1 MAGTRQLK
9 EAARESGWPLE
20 ILEDPARQ
28 GKRLDS
34 VAEFMDFLR
43 CGKHS
48 DGEMYILTEGISKL
62 KLQTSLPQAL
72 HQACLTKQST
82 VEALL
87 NALDQGDPWSGE
99 LFWWPPGETK
109 REEVCG
115 VDLRNKLLRYRR
127 TVSPTSCSD
136 QAHSLRHATLLKC
149 EGLAFEVYHAL
160 QNPTPSCTSEDLAS
174 FRLPFWDRGH
184 GFLGS
189 AGAGICLHVDQ
200 AWWSNV
206 AKNFFGHKLVALWGA
221 GEKMDF
227 NKKPG
232 HVCRGTQVLDTC
244 GGELFRKPLCNR
256 HLAALGECRRVAL
269 LCPGDV
275 ACFTGGLPH
284 TTLVVGSA
292 LNLTFYESFLNWNC
306 NLLMFAGGT
315 MKMMRDTGLGKVVKS
330 TSKLEQSNNFQDP
343 RHAHGEK
350 LEHGSPSPAA
360 MPAEQLS
367 PYENEEECCDGGK
380 HDEGKKQEIGNEKDE
395 LLPHGFV
402 GCEGLECNTCEVLTA
417 GDEWFEVSGGSS

>member
-1 MAGTRQLK
+1 MAGTMQL
-9 EAARESGWPLE
+9 EQAAGESGWPLE

-62 KLQTSLPQAL
+62 KLETSLPETL

-87 NALDQGDPWSGE
+87 NTLDRGDPWAGE

-115 VDLRNKLLRYRR
+115 VDLCNKLLRYRPFAETCYVAEMR
-127 TVSPTSCSD
+127 RPKRALHG
-136 QAHSLRHATLLKC
+136 QSLEMTDTLTLTDVK
-149 EGLAFEVYHAL
+149 
-160 QNPTPSCTSEDLAS
+160 DLAS

-206 AKNFFGHKLVALWGA
+206 AKNFFGNKLVALWG
-221 GEKMDF
+221 
-227 NKKPG
+227 PG
-232 HVCRGTQVLDTC
+232 TRVLDTC
-244 GGELFRKPLCNR
+244 GGELFRKPLCER
-256 HLAALGECRRVAL
+256 HLAALAECRRVAL
-269 LCPGDV
+269 LRPGDV

-284 TTLVVGSA
+284 TTLVLGSA

-306 NLLMFAGGT
+306 DNLDLLLSGLQRRVDQAWWQNNMEPKFVETVLGDIVRVAG
-315 MKMMRDTGLGKVVKS
+315 DFIEDS
-330 TSKLEQSNNFQDP
+330 ED
-343 RHAHGEK
+343 HEK
-350 LEHGSPSPAA
+350 FVS
-360 MPAEQLS
+360 
-367 PYENEEECCDGGK
+367 
-380 HDEGKKQEIGNEKDE
+380 
-395 LLPHGFV
+395 LLRTRP
-402 GCEGLECNTCEVLTA
+402 LTA
-417 GDEWFEVSGGSS
+417 ARLVQAGIQERLRPGTAKRRCLR

>member
-1 MAGTRQLK
+1 MAGTMQL
-9 EAARESGWPLE
+9 EQAAGESGWPLE

-28 GKRLDS
+28 EKRLDS

-62 KLQTSLPQAL
+62 KLETSLPETL

-87 NALDQGDPWSGE
+87 NTLDRGDPWAGE

-115 VDLRNKLLRYRR
+115 VDLCNKLLRYRPFAETCYVAEMR
-127 TVSPTSCSD
+127 RSKRALHG
-136 QAHSLRHATLLKC
+136 QSLEMTDTLTLTDVK
-149 EGLAFEVYHAL
+149 
-160 QNPTPSCTSEDLAS
+160 DLAS
-174 FRLPFWDRGH
+174 FQLPFWDRGH

-206 AKNFFGHKLVALWGA
+206 AKNFFGNKLVALWG
-221 GEKMDF
+221 
-227 NKKPG
+227 PG
-232 HVCRGTQVLDTC
+232 TRVLDTC
-244 GGELFRKPLCNR
+244 GGELFRKPLCER
-256 HLAALGECRRVAL
+256 HLAALAECRRVAL
-269 LCPGDV
+269 LRPGDV

-284 TTLVVGSA
+284 TTLVLGSA

-306 NLLMFAGGT
+306 DNLDLLLSGLQRRVDQAWWQNNMEPKFVEPVLGDIVRVAG
-315 MKMMRDTGLGKVVKS
+315 DFIEDS
-330 TSKLEQSNNFQDP
+330 ED
-343 RHAHGEK
+343 HEK
-350 LEHGSPSPAA
+350 FVS
-360 MPAEQLS
+360 
-367 PYENEEECCDGGK
+367 
-380 HDEGKKQEIGNEKDE
+380 
-395 LLPHGFV
+395 LLRTRP
-402 GCEGLECNTCEVLTA
+402 LTA
-417 GDEWFEVSGGSS
+417 ARLVQAGIQERLRPGTAKRRCLR